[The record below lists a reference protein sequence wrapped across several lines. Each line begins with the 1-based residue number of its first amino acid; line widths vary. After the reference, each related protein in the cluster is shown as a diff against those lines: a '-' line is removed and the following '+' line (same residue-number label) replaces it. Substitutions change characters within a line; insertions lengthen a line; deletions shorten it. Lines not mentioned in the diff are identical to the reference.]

1 MESIGVCGPP
11 VDPYLLPASRAR
23 KLPFLR
29 NQGAATE
36 ASQLKY
42 GGFRHEISLPFA
54 WRTKGEYNAVMARLT
69 CTVEMIST
77 KAGGGR
83 KDLITGEFS
92 GESVFEC
99 AHEAIKAW
107 CKMWYWDS
115 SAVLKVKQGDR
126 VWHVLPARVGKWA
139 AKRDGWV

>member
-1 MESIGVCGPP
+1 
-11 VDPYLLPASRAR
+11 
-23 KLPFLR
+23 
-29 NQGAATE
+29 
-36 ASQLKY
+36 
-42 GGFRHEISLPFA
+42 
-54 WRTKGEYNAVMARLT
+54 MARLI

-77 KAGGGR
+77 KASGGH

>member
-1 MESIGVCGPP
+1 
-11 VDPYLLPASRAR
+11 
-23 KLPFLR
+23 
-29 NQGAATE
+29 
-36 ASQLKY
+36 
-42 GGFRHEISLPFA
+42 
-54 WRTKGEYNAVMARLT
+54 MARLT

-126 VWHVLPARVGKWA
+126 VWHVLPARVSKWA
-139 AKRDGWV
+139 AKRNGWV